1 MQHEIKK
8 KLKKL
13 FYFDQILFY
22 DFLLCAESR
31 KPSISN
37 KDIDF
42 YQLFKQKCLIIL
54 NHIFSQY
61 VIFFIHHKITFDE
74 KMYTYI

>member
-31 KPSISN
+31 KPSQIKILIFINYLN
-37 KDIDF
+37 K
-42 YQLFKQKCLIIL
+42 
-54 NHIFSQY
+54 N
-61 VIFFIHHKITFDE
+61 V
-74 KMYTYI
+74 